1 MTNTGSQIDKQYPF
15 NRFAAIRRYIGFDF
29 LNRRELPSSSSWMTY
44 IADTNGQFNL
54 WRQRSSL
61 SQEYIDSEP
70 YASHQLTNFI
80 DIAVRHV
87 FCSPVD
93 DSIIFFAD
101 YQGTENF
108 QIYKINDA
116 FHSSWPQSITQ
127 NPKAR
132 YEWGAEC
139 FSHDGQYITYSS
151 NEGNP
156 FNMLVY
162 VRNIKKNNND
172 NDNDNNNHILCITNK
187 PGWYV
192 PGCWSTDNKKLNCFQ
207 IVTQTEYDVWLLD
220 IDRNEMVQVT
230 SLSSKEE
237 KSRNI
242 AGPWLPDGQ
251 GFYIISDLRR
261 EYAGLALYDINKSKF
276 EWILTPEHDIES
288 VDLSK
293 DGKIL
298 AWTENVDGYSNIYIK
313 NTLNGEIQKILSE
326 NISKEGGVVGDLKI
340 SPVGKR
346 IGVSMTTPT
355 SPSNIYL
362 IDMKTKKVD
371 RLTES
376 LLGNIPE
383 GKMIQPEL
391 IKYKSFDGLGI
402 QAFLY
407 KPRNENGHDNSSSSS
422 GGNSSSSKFGA
433 ILSIHGGPTS
443 QERPSYAYAGFYQYL
458 ANNGI
463 AVLAPNFRGSTGY
476 GKNFESK
483 IYHDWGGGE
492 LKDLEY
498 AAKWLVSR
506 EWIDADR
513 IGVFGAS
520 FGGFATLNCI
530 TRLPHYNWKA
540 AVDIV
545 GPSNLVTF
553 AKAVPE
559 HWKRL
564 MGEWV
569 GDPEKEEDFL
579 KERSPITY
587 VDNIKSTINLLIIQG
602 ANDPKVVKNESD
614 QIIERLRNK
623 GIGVEYMVF
632 DDEGHGF
639 TKYGNLIKAFKKS
652 AEFLANRLLLSV

>member
-1 MTNTGSQIDKQYPF
+1 MTNIGSKIDKQYTF
-15 NRFAAIRRYIGFDF
+15 DRFVAIRRFTGFDF
-29 LNRRELPSSSSWMTY
+29 LKRKEPLPSSSSWITY

-61 SQEYIDSEP
+61 SPEYNDGSEP

-108 QIYKINDA
+108 QIYRINDA
-116 FHSSWPQSITQ
+116 FHSFWPQAITQ
-127 NPKAR
+127 NPKVR

-139 FSHDGQYITYSS
+139 FSHDGKYITYSS
-151 NEGNP
+151 NESNP
-156 FNMLVY
+156 SDMLVY
-162 VRNIKKNNND
+162 VHNINKNKNND
-172 NDNDNNNHILCITNK
+172 YNNEHALCITNK

-192 PGCWSTDNKKLNCFQ
+192 PGYWSPDNKKLNCFQ
-207 IVTQTEYDVWLLD
+207 IITQTEYHIWLLD
-220 IDRNEMVQVT
+220 IDRNEMLQVT
-230 SLSSKEE
+230 PLLSEE
-237 KSRNI
+237 ETKSRNI
-242 AGPWLPDGQ
+242 AGPWLPSGQ

-261 EYAGLALYDINKSKF
+261 EYAGLALYDINKSKL
-276 EWILTPEHDIES
+276 EWILTPEYDIES
-288 VDLSK
+288 IDVSK
-293 DGKIL
+293 DGNTL

-313 NTLNGEIQKILSE
+313 NTQNGEIQKITLE
-326 NISKEGGVVGDLKI
+326 NISKEGGGVVADLKI
-340 SPVGKR
+340 SSDSKT

-362 IDMKTKKVD
+362 IDIETKKAD

-383 GKMIQPEL
+383 QIMIQPEL
-391 IKYKSFDGLGI
+391 IKYKSFDGMEI

-407 KPRNENGHDNSSSSS
+407 KPRH
-422 GGNSSSSKFGA
+422 GNSSGSSGSNSITKFGA

-443 QERPSYAYAGFYQYL
+443 QERPTYAYAGFYQYL
-458 ANNGI
+458 ANKGI

-476 GKNFESK
+476 GKNFERK

-498 AAKWLVSR
+498 AAKWLVSQ
-506 EWIDADR
+506 EWIDTSR

-520 FGGFATLNCI
+520 FGGFATLSCI
-530 TRLPHYNWKA
+530 TRLPHYNWKT

-564 MGEWV
+564 MAEWV
-569 GDPEKEEDFL
+569 GDPEKEQDFL

-614 QIIERLRNK
+614 QIVERLRNK

-639 TKYGNLIKAFKKS
+639 TKYSNLVKALKNS
-652 AEFLANRLLLSV
+652 AEFLANRLSSLSL

>member
-1 MTNTGSQIDKQYPF
+1 MTNIGSKIDKQYTF
-15 NRFAAIRRYIGFDF
+15 DRFAAIRRYTGFAF
-29 LNRRELPSSSSWMTY
+29 LKRREPLSSSSSWITY
-44 IADTNGQFNL
+44 IVDTNGQFNL

-61 SQEYIDSEP
+61 SQEYNDGREP

-108 QIYKINDA
+108 QIYRINDA
-116 FHSSWPQSITQ
+116 FHSFWPQAITQ
-127 NPKAR
+127 NPKVR

-139 FSHDGQYITYSS
+139 FSHDGKYITYSS
-151 NEGNP
+151 NESNP
-156 FNMLVY
+156 SDMLVY
-162 VRNIKKNNND
+162 VHNINKNNKND
-172 NDNDNNNHILCITNK
+172 YNNEHALCITNK

-192 PGCWSTDNKKLNCFQ
+192 PGYWSPDNKKLNCFQ
-207 IVTQTEYDVWLLD
+207 IITQTEYDIWLLD
-220 IDRNEMVQVT
+220 IDRNEMLQVT
-230 SLSSKEE
+230 PLLSEE
-237 KSRNI
+237 ETKSRNI
-242 AGPWLPDGQ
+242 AGPWLPSGQ

-261 EYAGLALYDINKSKF
+261 EYAGLALYDINKSKL

-288 VDLSK
+288 IDVSK
-293 DGKIL
+293 DGNTL
-298 AWTENVDGYSNIYIK
+298 VWTENVDGYSNIYIK
-313 NTLNGEIQKILSE
+313 NTQNGEIQKITSE
-326 NISKEGGVVGDLKI
+326 NISKEGGGVVADLKI
-340 SPVGKR
+340 SSDGKT

-362 IDMKTKKVD
+362 IDIETKKAD

-383 GKMIQPEL
+383 QIMIQPEL
-391 IKYKSFDGLGI
+391 IKYKSFDGMEI

-407 KPRNENGHDNSSSSS
+407 KPRH
-422 GGNSSSSKFGA
+422 GNSSGSSGSNSITKFGA

-443 QERPSYAYAGFYQYL
+443 QERPTYAYAGFYQYL
-458 ANNGI
+458 ANKGI
-463 AVLAPNFRGSTGY
+463 AVLSPNFRGSTGY
-476 GKNFESK
+476 GKNFERK

-498 AAKWLVSR
+498 AAKWLVSQ
-506 EWIDADR
+506 EWIDTSR

-520 FGGFATLNCI
+520 FGGFATLSCI
-530 TRLPHYNWKA
+530 TRLTHYNWKT

-564 MGEWV
+564 MAEWV
-569 GDPEKEEDFL
+569 GDPEKEQDFL

-587 VDNIKSTINLLIIQG
+587 VENIKSTINLLIIQG

-614 QIIERLRNK
+614 QIVERLRNK

-639 TKYGNLIKAFKKS
+639 TKYSNLVKALKNS
-652 AEFLANRLLLSV
+652 AEFLANRLSSLSL